1 MRGYGPGGARSGSS
15 HGGIAVTVVNSFFE
29 GGPHGAAGRQLP
41 IDPLWLSGIVAGLVG
56 YLAGR
61 SRRSA
66 FIAGVG
72 GVLLSDVYTLFTS
85 PSPTMVGGAGVF
97 DQVVIAGVLAV
108 GLAEIVGE
116 TRERLGGGPDLDRD
130 RPLALHQDEGTGE
143 ERVGGRKDED
153 LVKALY
159 GRLLVLALLAA
170 ASTQSAGQENAIDV
184 PPLPAGIGDEPP
196 FRRIRGR
203 SPRRGGTAHYAGS
216 VPLAV
221 GDTYI
226 DRDNTVYEVVAW
238 NKAAFASSRGK
249 AEMPDVSGESP
260 RRALGHFSSTCF
272 AAGRSR
278 RTKGKTRV
286 SSASTTLT
294 PRNRMSRRAARPSRR
309 NGETSTR

>member
-1 MRGYGPGGARSGSS
+1 MGLVVLLALAALVFFGLAQRTLDRMRLTDTQALLAIALMIAGSYVSLPLFGQSSVNVGGALVPLGLIVYLLVRAGTGRERGRAVLAAVAS
-15 HGGIAVTVVNSFFE
+15 GIAVTVVNSLFE

-143 ERVGGRKDED
+143 EPVGARKDED
-153 LVKALY
+153 L
-159 GRLLVLALLAA
+159 G
-170 ASTQSAGQENAIDV
+170 
-184 PPLPAGIGDEPP
+184 
-196 FRRIRGR
+196 
-203 SPRRGGTAHYAGS
+203 
-216 VPLAV
+216 
-221 GDTYI
+221 
-226 DRDNTVYEVVAW
+226 
-238 NKAAFASSRGK
+238 
-249 AEMPDVSGESP
+249 
-260 RRALGHFSSTCF
+260 
-272 AAGRSR
+272 
-278 RTKGKTRV
+278 
-286 SSASTTLT
+286 
-294 PRNRMSRRAARPSRR
+294 
-309 NGETSTR
+309 